1 MCIGHGRPTAPAS
14 IAESNSDGLFHG
26 GQLKK
31 HVYSPMQ
38 DYLRYETTFHKAVRD
53 VNANVLRCV

>member
-1 MCIGHGRPTAPAS
+1 MCIGHGRPTALAS

-31 HVYSPMQ
+31 HVYSPSQ
-38 DYLRYETTFHKAVRD
+38 DYQRSQPTLQEALRD
-53 VNANVLRCV
+53 VNTSVLRCI